1 MLEWVIF
8 SLNWQDKFCIL
19 ILKTHMSKKR
29 KKLKKKN
36 PMAKL
41 LSSPMLR
48 NKIVKNKKKIY
59 NRKKFKLENK

>member
-1 MLEWVIF
+1 
-8 SLNWQDKFCIL
+8 
-19 ILKTHMSKKR
+19 MSKKR

-48 NKIVKNKKKIY
+48 NKIVKNKKKFIIEK
-59 NRKKFKLENK
+59 NSSWKTNKKYE